1 MPFVSRPA
9 ALVLLSCCLA
19 FGVLLGFTGFL
30 AKDSRPTEAA
40 DANAGLRGFNQEDE
54 TRRTLI
60 DDESFKLDFDPSK
73 QQESLASVMW
83 PELEGET
90 GGLWGPDDEER
101 LVLQLDNKN
110 FDALDVQA
118 GLWGADFDGR
128 EGLAEALLNGNWD
141 RLMEIDDDESFS
153 FSFEL

>member
-1 MPFVSRPA
+1 MFPVATA
-9 ALVLLSCCLA
+9 APPPNIRSDTKTKTFSPEL
-19 FGVLLGFTGFL
+19 
-30 AKDSRPTEAA
+30 K
-40 DANAGLRGFNQEDE
+40 
-54 TRRTLI
+54 
-60 DDESFKLDFDPSK
+60 
-73 QQESLASVMW
+73 ESLASVMW

-118 GLWGADFDGR
+118 GLWDADFDGR

>member
-54 TRRTLI
+54 VRAVLADRRL
-60 DDESFKLDFDPSK
+60 K
-73 QQESLASVMW
+73 
-83 PELEGET
+83 
-90 GGLWGPDDEER
+90 
-101 LVLQLDNKN
+101 
-110 FDALDVQA
+110 
-118 GLWGADFDGR
+118 
-128 EGLAEALLNGNWD
+128 
-141 RLMEIDDDESFS
+141 
-153 FSFEL
+153 